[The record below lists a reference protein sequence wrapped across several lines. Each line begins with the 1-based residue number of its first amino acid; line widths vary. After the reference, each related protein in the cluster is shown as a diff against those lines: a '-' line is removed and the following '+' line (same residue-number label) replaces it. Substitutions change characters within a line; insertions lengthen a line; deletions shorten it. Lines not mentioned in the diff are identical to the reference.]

1 MTAMRELLERIAAT
15 PFYRARVKGSWEQL
29 PLTRRD
35 ELVHDQLEHLPLGTR
50 RFADAAAPVRVGI
63 TGTGDGLL
71 LLAWS
76 PATLARERAAGG
88 RLLRRLGVGAG
99 IRVAN
104 CLPGALATPGALLLG
119 DVVEELGALD
129 VPLGALDTEAAAR
142 TAWQLIDRVEP
153 AVVVLDA
160 ASAGPLFATV
170 PRATRGWWR
179 GALWLGTCG
188 VPVPAAAGFSGWER
202 HWIAVPEASS
212 FVAASCAMS
221 RYHVD
226 ERIAAEIVD
235 VANGAVL
242 TAGRDGMVALTPLDG
257 DTALLRYSSG
267 LTGRMLPS
275 PCTCGAAGTVLEI
288 A

>member
-1 MTAMRELLERIAAT
+1 MGAAAAHAT
-15 PFYRARVKGSWEQL
+15 RRARSRSARAPAARYPSLRG
-29 PLTRRD
+29 RR
-35 ELVHDQLEHLPLGTR
+35 G
-50 RFADAAAPVRVGI
+50 A
-63 TGTGDGLL
+63 GLL

-179 GALWLGTCG
+179 EALWLGTC
-188 VPVPAAAGFSGWER
+188 
-202 HWIAVPEASS
+202 
-212 FVAASCAMS
+212 
-221 RYHVD
+221 
-226 ERIAAEIVD
+226 
-235 VANGAVL
+235 
-242 TAGRDGMVALTPLDG
+242 
-257 DTALLRYSSG
+257 
-267 LTGRMLPS
+267 
-275 PCTCGAAGTVLEI
+275 
-288 A
+288 